1 MAARPLAVVTGAS
14 SGIGRALALRLA
26 CGGHDLALVA
36 RDHSRLGEVAKQAE
50 ALGARAQT
58 IIEDLSKPGAAQR
71 VAARVEGPVELL
83 VNNAGFGMH
92 GEFWRTVLSQEQAM
106 LQIHVGALLELTRA
120 LLPGMVSRGRGRV
133 ANIGSVYSYAPMPYQ
148 AVYGAT
154 KAFLLSFSEALNG
167 ELSGTGVTVTA
178 VPPGLTRTE
187 SQPRRHRG
195 QGRGMSSGGGRR
207 PTAASWPG
215 GASSPGLPNKIFV
228 VAASLRR
235 RAVSR
240 SCAPSIATAPQRD
253 KVANCL

>member
-195 QGRGMSSGGGRR
+195 QGRGMSSAEVEGLPRHHGRAAHRR
-207 PTAASWPG
+207 PACRIRFSSSRRVCA
-215 GASSPGLPNKIFV
+215 GARSR
-228 VAASLRR
+228 AHARHQSLLRLN
-235 RAVSR
+235 
-240 SCAPSIATAPQRD
+240 AT
-253 KVANCL
+253 K